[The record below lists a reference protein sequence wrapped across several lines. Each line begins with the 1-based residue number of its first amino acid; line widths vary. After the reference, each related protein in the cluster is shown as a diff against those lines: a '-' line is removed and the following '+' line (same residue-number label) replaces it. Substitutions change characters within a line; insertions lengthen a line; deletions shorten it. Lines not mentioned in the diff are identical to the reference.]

1 MNTMRMAGV
10 IGCGD
15 NNLSDQISW
24 IGTGVNEICSSKKE
38 AVMFFEEESRIYDG
52 YFLIENAW
60 FHGIEISSNLGI
72 VMVTLTAKT
81 LPDASCVMKM
91 PLRFSVVWHK
101 DNNLW
106 KVIHVH
112 NSIADTD
119 LKEHNYFNI
128 EAAQSAYSQMNE
140 RLSNAVNTD
149 ALTGISNMNGF
160 IRDTEKIFK
169 KYPDDSYAI
178 IKFGIKNFR

>member
-24 IGTGVNEICSSKKE
+24 IGTGLNEICSSKKE

-119 LKEHNYFNI
+119 LKE
-128 EAAQSAYSQMNE
+128 
-140 RLSNAVNTD
+140 T
-149 ALTGISNMNGF
+149 
-160 IRDTEKIFK
+160 
-169 KYPDDSYAI
+169 
-178 IKFGIKNFR
+178 